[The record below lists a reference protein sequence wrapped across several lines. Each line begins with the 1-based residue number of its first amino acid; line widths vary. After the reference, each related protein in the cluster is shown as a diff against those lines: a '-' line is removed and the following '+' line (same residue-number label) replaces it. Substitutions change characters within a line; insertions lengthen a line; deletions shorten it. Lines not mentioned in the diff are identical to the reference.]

1 MNSKQNNK
9 SHNQNTEK
17 LKEIPK
23 WTRKYAQNRTLTVFV
38 YLAIVG
44 LISVVITVPVSCLIV
59 AFQKGNM
66 ILASVGVVALIAVV
80 IFLCIFRAKNIK
92 IWKRIDQRIYGH
104 EGTVS
109 MPEPKST
116 RKKKWLELAA
126 VTVWGSLFLGTIY
139 LGMEN
144 FIQAKY
150 VQPVS
155 ALYCVPYMVF
165 SWYFWQRPKMG
176 PIVLLSPTL
185 YAIHAILI
193 IAGAPMFFKGQ
204 SGAAV
209 NMSLPLIGYGFL
221 SYVIAHF
228 YGRYALKKLKD
239 IAHLDGGSPNGV

>member
-1 MNSKQNNK
+1 METEQNQVPK
-9 SHNQNTEK
+9 NTEK

-44 LISVVITVPVSCLIV
+44 LISVVITVPVSCLVV
-59 AFQKGNM
+59 AFQKGNI
-66 ILASVGVVALIAVV
+66 ILASVAVVALIAVI
-80 IFLCIFRAKNIK
+80 IFLRIFRVNNIK

-104 EGTVS
+104 DGTAS

-116 RKKKWLELAA
+116 KKKKWLEFAA
-126 VTVWGSLFLGTIY
+126 LMVWGSLFFGTMY
-139 LGMEN
+139 LGMVN

-165 SWYFWQRPKMG
+165 SWYFWQRPKVG
-176 PIVLLSPTL
+176 PIVLLSPVL
-185 YAIHAILI
+185 YAVHAILI
-193 IAGAPMFFKGQ
+193 IAGAPIFFKGQ
-204 SGAAV
+204 FGATV
-209 NMSLPLIGYGFL
+209 NMALPLIGYGYL

>member
-9 SHNQNTEK
+9 SQDPNTEK

-23 WTRKYAQNRTLTVFV
+23 WTRKYAQNRMLSVFV

-44 LISVVITVPVSCLIV
+44 LISVVITVPVSCLVV

-80 IFLCIFRAKNIK
+80 IFLRVFRVRNIK
-92 IWKRIDQRIYGH
+92 IWKWIDQRIYGH
-104 EGTVS
+104 EGTAS

-116 RKKKWLELAA
+116 KKKKCLELAA
-126 VTVWGSLFLGTIY
+126 VMVWGSLFLGTMY

-176 PIVLLSPTL
+176 PIVLLSPIL

-193 IAGAPMFFKGQ
+193 VAGMPIFFAGQ
-204 SGAAV
+204 FGAAV

-221 SYVIAHF
+221 AFVIAHF
-228 YGRYALKKLKD
+228 YSRYALKKLKA
-239 IAHLDGGSPNGV
+239 IAHLEGGTANGV

>member
-1 MNSKQNNK
+1 MNTEQN
-9 SHNQNTEK
+9 QVPQDMEK

-23 WTRKYAQNRTLTVFV
+23 WTRRYAQNRMLTVLV
-38 YLAIVG
+38 WMVIVM
-44 LISVVITVPVSCLIV
+44 LISTVVMVPVSGLLV

-66 ILASVGVVALIAVV
+66 ILASISIIVLIAVV
-80 IFLCIFRAKNIK
+80 IFLRIFRVRNIK
-92 IWKRIDQRIYGH
+92 IWKWIDHRIYGH
-104 EGTVS
+104 EGTAS
-109 MPEPKST
+109 IPKPELTK
-116 RKKKWLELAA
+116 KKKWLELAA
-126 VTVWGSLFLGTIY
+126 AMVWGSLFIGTMY

-176 PIVLLSPTL
+176 HIVLLSPIL

-193 IAGAPMFFKGQ
+193 VAGVPIFFTGQ
-204 SGAAV
+204 FGAAV
-209 NMSLPLIGYGFL
+209 NMSLPLIGYGLL

-228 YGRYALKKLKD
+228 YSRYALKKLKG
-239 IAHLDGGSPNGV
+239 IAHIEGDVANGA